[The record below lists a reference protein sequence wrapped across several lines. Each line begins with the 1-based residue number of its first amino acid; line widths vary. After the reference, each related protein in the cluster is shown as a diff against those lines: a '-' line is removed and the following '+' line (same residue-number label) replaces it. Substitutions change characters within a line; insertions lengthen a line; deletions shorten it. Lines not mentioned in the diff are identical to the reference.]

1 MYNNTE
7 ERKYK
12 RIELERRKYKE
23 IATPYIARFKVK
35 LCEGQEKSS
44 LDWNI
49 VAVKNLSAG
58 GIIFNYYNENI
69 EIGTLLD
76 LKIGFLKSIPA
87 INCIGRVIR
96 IEESQLNS
104 MSRIA
109 TELTEIDEHERK
121 MINTTVEAALRKKA
135 KKRIS
140 IRKN

>member
-1 MYNNTE
+1 MYINTE

-12 RIELERRKYKE
+12 RIELDKRKYKE
-23 IATPYIARFKVK
+23 IVTPYIARFRVK
-35 LCEGQEKSS
+35 QYEGQEKPSI
-44 LDWNI
+44 DWNI

-76 LKIGFLKSIPA
+76 LKIGFLKSIPT

-104 MSRIA
+104 MFRIA

-121 MINTTVEAALRKKA
+121 MINTTVEAALRKEA